1 VTARVA
7 PLRLREETQD
17 ALRLWLRLLST
28 TNLIERRVR
37 SGLRARFDTTLPRF
51 DLLAQ
56 LDHAPE
62 GLTMGALSR
71 RMMVTN
77 GNVTGLVA
85 RLIREG
91 LVERRVDA
99 ADRRSAKVRLT
110 AAGRRA
116 FAAMAPVHAGWI
128 DAVFDGLGAAE
139 RGQLAALLARVK
151 KNLAPAAGG
160 RAAMEGSTE

>member
-1 VTARVA
+1 MSAASRHVPGQRA
-7 PLRLREETQD
+7 

-28 TNLIERRVR
+28 SNMIETRVR
-37 SGLRARFDTTLPRF
+37 ARLRERFGSTLPRF

-62 GLTMGALSR
+62 GLTMTELSR

-77 GNVTGLVA
+77 GNVTGLAA

-99 ADRRSAKVRLT
+99 SDRRSATLRLT
-110 AAGRRA
+110 QAGRRA
-116 FAAMAPVHAGWI
+116 FDAMAPVHAAWI
-128 DAVFDGLGAAE
+128 AEVFADLDERQRDQLAQLLGAVK
-139 RGQLAALLARVK
+139 RALG
-151 KNLAPAAGG
+151 PAHADT
-160 RAAMEGSTE
+160 MEGTSA

>member
-1 VTARVA
+1 MRAGERRA
-7 PLRLREETQD
+7 

-28 TNLIERRVR
+28 SNLIESRVR
-37 SGLRARFDTTLPRF
+37 ARLRERFGSTLPRF

-56 LDHAPE
+56 LDHVPD
-62 GLTMGALSR
+62 GLTMTELSR

-110 AAGRRA
+110 PAGRRA
-116 FAAMAPVHAGWI
+116 FDAMAPVHAGWI
-128 DAVFDGLGAAE
+128 AEVFAALNDRQRDQLARLLGA
-139 RGQLAALLARVK
+139 VK
-151 KNLAPAAGG
+151 QTLMPADAD
-160 RAAMEGSTE
+160 RMEGRSA